1 MKSLHVVCPHT
12 KCLYQLR
19 RYGKLLSNSNYWSE
33 GALHSDVDH
42 RHAKQILHSGLRYL
56 REDIDT
62 LKINLKNRGI
72 TLDVDSLV
80 SNVCISI
87 SMSDVTLAHSVFVR

>member
-1 MKSLHVVCPHT
+1 MRIHT
-12 KCLYQLR
+12 WNETRHKIQLS
-19 RYGKLLSNSNYWSE
+19 KLLSNSNYWSE
-33 GALHSDVDH
+33 GAFHSDVDH

-80 SNVCISI
+80 SNVY
-87 SMSDVTLAHSVFVR
+87 